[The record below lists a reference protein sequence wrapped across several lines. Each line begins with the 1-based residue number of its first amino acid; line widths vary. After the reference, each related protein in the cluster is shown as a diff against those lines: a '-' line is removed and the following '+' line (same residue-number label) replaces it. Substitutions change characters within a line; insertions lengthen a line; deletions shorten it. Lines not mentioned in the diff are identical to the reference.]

1 MGRIRDSTH
10 TLLDKVREGNPT
22 VPGRSTARCRTT
34 SLTNRGFQP
43 ENSVSTEKPPS
54 SSSAEASVDDMRS
67 GDGLPQVPRFQSDSG
82 KNLRNR

>member
-1 MGRIRDSTH
+1 MGRIRDSKH
-10 TLLDKVREGNPT
+10 SLLDKVREGNPT

-43 ENSVSTEKPPS
+43 ENPVSTKKASS
-54 SSSAEASVDDMRS
+54 SSSAGTSMDDTRT

-82 KNLRNR
+82 KNLRNK